1 MGSTPARTR
10 LYQIAIARE
19 LAQALELFDIKGLT
33 KTKKIA
39 PPTHTLL
46 PSPFLPALTPTTLR
60 YPEPLVRGY
69 LALQLIPQLW
79 VLLPFLF

>member
-46 PSPFLPALTPTTLR
+46 PRHFYPLSHLPLYAILN
-60 YPEPLVRGY
+60 PLCV
-69 LALQLIPQLW
+69 AT
-79 VLLPFLF
+79 